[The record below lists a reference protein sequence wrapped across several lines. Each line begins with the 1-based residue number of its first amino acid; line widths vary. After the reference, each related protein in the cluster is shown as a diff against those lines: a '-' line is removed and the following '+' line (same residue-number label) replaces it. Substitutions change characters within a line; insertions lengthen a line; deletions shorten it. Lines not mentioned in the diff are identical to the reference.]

1 MSNIELP
8 GSIPNTPSKRK
19 GTYNETPIKIEGSPM
34 KPTEVKN
41 RPAKRIMSVL
51 GKDPDSNMQD
61 AKPENLPFDPED
73 TDIKPVIPMPN
84 TRGDS
89 WEKIRAQ
96 LLRCSTP
103 HMRFR
108 AMWDR
113 YDHNDRSKLENQKE
127 LNVMIIMIQ
136 ALREGKSVVDKPD
149 ILLHSALRELRL
161 TPKLLQQAKD
171 HVNWPN
177 EYIIHLSPTDALQL
191 PSFDNRLRGVFYG
204 TEGRKSAYVWHLMPI
219 FKAKDNHFA
228 ARYLKF
234 KAQSTPKTIVTTP
247 SLINGNLTYNGDL
260 TFFIPS
266 IPTGEVP
273 MRLWKNPNN
282 NHLPGL
288 VCGHPVKLEL
298 LPACHMCGCEDHDVA
313 HCLYTNHLLG
323 APAIPEESD
332 NEIMEISHFPE
343 PISKKKKKANKV
355 ISEVPTVVHHS
366 AKQRGNGLPVASTS
380 RE

>member
-8 GSIPNTPSKRK
+8 GSIPNTPIKRK
-19 GTYNETPIKIEGSPM
+19 GTYDKTPIKIEGSPM

-61 AKPENLPFDPED
+61 TNPENLPFDPED

-84 TRGDS
+84 TLSDS

-108 AMWDR
+108 AMWD
-113 YDHNDRSKLENQKE
+113 
-127 LNVMIIMIQ
+127 
-136 ALREGKSVVDKPD
+136 G
-149 ILLHSALRELRL
+149 ELRL

-171 HVNWPN
+171 HVDWPN

-191 PSFDNRLRGVFYG
+191 PSFDNRLQGVFYG

-219 FKAKDNHFA
+219 SKAKDNHFA

-234 KAQSTPKTIVTTP
+234 KAHCQLW
-247 SLINGNLTYNGDL
+247 SL
-260 TFFIPS
+260 
-266 IPTGEVP
+266 
-273 MRLWKNPNN
+273 M
-282 NHLPGL
+282 
-288 VCGHPVKLEL
+288 
-298 LPACHMCGCEDHDVA
+298 
-313 HCLYTNHLLG
+313 
-323 APAIPEESD
+323 
-332 NEIMEISHFPE
+332 
-343 PISKKKKKANKV
+343 
-355 ISEVPTVVHHS
+355 
-366 AKQRGNGLPVASTS
+366 
-380 RE
+380 